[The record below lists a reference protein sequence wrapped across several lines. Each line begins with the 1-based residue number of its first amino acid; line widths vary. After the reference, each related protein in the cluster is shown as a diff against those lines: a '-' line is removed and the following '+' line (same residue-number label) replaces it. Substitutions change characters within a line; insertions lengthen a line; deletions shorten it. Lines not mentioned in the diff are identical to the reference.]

1 MSRPSRIVA
10 LAPAKVN
17 LGLAVTGRRPDGYH
31 EVVTLLQA
39 ITLADRFEW
48 RETGRPFRYEGLA
61 RIPLESD
68 LVARA
73 LALAPDR
80 DAWTGELRVVKQIPA
95 AAGLGGGS
103 SDAAL
108 ALRLALPEADEAML
122 AGHAARLGSDVPFF
136 LGPTGRALATG
147 TGTVLAPLPV
157 TPLWVVLVTPRLE
170 IPGKTAAL
178 YGGLAATDFSDGD
191 AVRAVARDLA
201 TGKTWPS
208 DVPNAFLRQLLGRA
222 EVRYSYDCLRR
233 AGATRVTASGAG
245 PTVFALAA
253 TWAEAAA
260 IAARVPPEAGQ
271 TRVARSSGAP
281 EVDAARR
288 MARALRGRRD

>member
-1 MSRPSRIVA
+1 MTRPARLIA

-17 LGLAVTGRRPDGYH
+17 LGLEIVGRRPDGYH

-48 RETGRPFRYEGLA
+48 RETGRPFRYHGPA
-61 RIPLESD
+61 GVPPDVD

-80 DAWTGELRVVKQIPA
+80 DAWTGGLRVVKLVPT

-108 ALRLALPEADEAML
+108 ALRLALPDADEATL

-136 LGPTGRALATG
+136 LDPTGRALATG
-147 TGTVLAPLPV
+147 TGTTLEALPV
-157 TPLWVVLVTPRLE
+157 TSLWVVLVTPRLA

-178 YGGLAATDFSDGD
+178 YGGLDASDFSDG
-191 AVRAVARDLA
+191 ARVRAIARALA

-208 DVPNAFLRQLLGRA
+208 DMPNSFLRLLLDYP
-222 EVRYSYDCLRR
+222 EVGYAYDCLRR
-233 AGATRVTASGAG
+233 AGATRVSASGAG

-260 IAARVPPEAGQ
+260 IATRVPPAAGEA
-271 TRVARSSGAP
+271 RVARSTGAP
-281 EVDAARR
+281 DTEAARR
-288 MARALRGRRD
+288 MASALRGRRD